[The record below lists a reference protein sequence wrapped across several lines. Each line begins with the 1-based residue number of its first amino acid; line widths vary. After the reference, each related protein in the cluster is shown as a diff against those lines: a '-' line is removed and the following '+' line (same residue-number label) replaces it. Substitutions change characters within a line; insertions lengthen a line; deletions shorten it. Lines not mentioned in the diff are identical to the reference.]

1 MSLDRGCREQNP
13 NCYLSS
19 RSLRCCPSTFLPPHH
34 LSCLFLS
41 LSLRCSLSLSL
52 SLCAHF
58 HFHFGVVATEIHQNH
73 INSFALKDI
82 SPQPPL
88 LRLYTPAVPLSTRC
102 QCSLGLPDCAV
113 YHSRVTAK
121 TFDGPSACFLTRQPL
136 NVLLPLVVVGC
147 CRLLLLLLSF
157 VVAVVAVGCCQW
169 HSSNI

>member
-19 RSLRCCPSTFLPPHH
+19 RSLRCCPSTFLPPTY
-34 LSCLFLS
+34 LAFSCHS
-41 LSLRCSLSLSL
+41 LCGALSLSL

-88 LRLYTPAVPLSTRC
+88 LRLYTPAPPVSPRC

-147 CRLLLLLLSF
+147 CRLLLLLSF